1 MQNINNKKL
10 MGANSKQVKELAK
23 NILAVVKSVTP
34 TLSKVA
40 KDVPFEIVITNDK
53 KGIGIEMSIEWDHT
67 RADDDIKV
75 LEAKDVEEANS
86 LEKQMLKNA
95 LAKAKGNIKNAAEY
109 CGMSTR
115 GFKRAMFR
123 LNVQQ

>member
-1 MQNINNKKL
+1 
-10 MGANSKQVKELAK
+10 MGANSKQIKELAK
-23 NILAVVKSVTP
+23 NILAIVKKVSP
-34 TLSKVA
+34 ELSEVA

-53 KGIGIEMSIEWDHT
+53 KGIGIEMSIEWDPT
-67 RADDDIKV
+67 RAEEEIEV
-75 LEAKDVEEANS
+75 LEAKDVEEADRW
-86 LEKQMLKNA
+86 EKQMLKNA
-95 LAKAKGNIKNAAEY
+95 LAKAKGNIKKAAEY

>member
-1 MQNINNKKL
+1 ME
-10 MGANSKQVKELAK
+10 ANSKQIKELAK
-23 NILAVVKSVTP
+23 NILAIVKKVSP
-34 TLSKVA
+34 ELSKVA

-53 KGIGIEMSIEWDHT
+53 KGIGIEMSIEWDPT
-67 RADDDIKV
+67 RDAEEDIEV
-75 LEAKDVEEANS
+75 LEAKDFEEADR

-95 LAKAKGNIKNAAEY
+95 LAKAKGNIKKAAEL